1 MSLIRRDEEIN
12 DTAPPNLGRM
22 ANHCPVFEV
31 TIRLGAALPVW
42 YVHVFNEIHIV
53 ASPLVNFKLKKI

>member
-42 YVHVFNEIHIV
+42 YVHVFNEIH
-53 ASPLVNFKLKKI
+53 SGFTTCKF